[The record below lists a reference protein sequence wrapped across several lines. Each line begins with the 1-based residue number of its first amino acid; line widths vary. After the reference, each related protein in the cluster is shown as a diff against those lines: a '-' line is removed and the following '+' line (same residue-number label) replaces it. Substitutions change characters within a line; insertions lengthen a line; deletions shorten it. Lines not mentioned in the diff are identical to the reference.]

1 MVGHQTR
8 DPASVLGSPQDA
20 VEVGEV
26 LEDVVTFFS
35 PVAQSPVPHLR
46 TLEEKEGDR
55 VRAQKCKG
63 VM

>member
-35 PVAQSPVPHLR
+35 PVAQSPVPHL
-46 TLEEKEGDR
+46 
-55 VRAQKCKG
+55 
-63 VM
+63 